1 MSPDSNDL
9 VFNEYGVDFAARI
22 GSFVNF
28 FGGNGGSVQ
37 NWFLRFFDSFAAF
50 WNWFALLAL
59 FLAVVLFF
67 LFLYASKRYNEF
79 ADEQKARIIASEN
92 QFALAHG
99 VKAGNSRL
107 DDVELHIRSD
117 NPNDWR
123 LAIIEAD
130 IVLEEILEHSGYAG
144 ATIGEKL
151 KSASATSFVTLQ
163 DAWEAHKVRNKIAHQ
178 GGDFILTKK
187 LAQET
192 INQYR
197 RVFAE
202 FGVV

>member
-9 VFNEYGVDFAARI
+9 VYNEYGVDFAARI
-22 GSFVNF
+22 GSFVDF

-37 NWFLRFFDSFAAF
+37 DWFLRFFDSFVSF
-50 WNWFALLAL
+50 WNWFALFAL
-59 FLAVVLFF
+59 LLSILLFF

-79 ADEQKARIIASEN
+79 ADERKALVAAQEK

-99 VKAGNSRL
+99 MKAGNSRL
-107 DDVELHIRSD
+107 DDVEQHIRSD

-130 IVLEEILEHSGYAG
+130 IILEEILEDSGYAG
-144 ATIGEKL
+144 ITIGEKL

-178 GGDFILTKK
+178 GGDFVLTKK